1 MNAENDKITEK
12 VSLPITYSHPRSI
25 KDLSFS
31 EQVNLKLRLE
41 RLGVAELFEATKE
54 LPSMIEENKKKQP
67 SFVGKAYISEVGNRL
82 YKVIYITEHLRE
94 KEVRVD
100 SILLQ
105 IGDNGMVLRSKELG
119 KLISGFSFVL
129 GSGRVKI
136 SNYSFSEIPYQT
148 FENLWIACG
157 KLIDIKVELGL

>member
-12 VSLPITYSHPRSI
+12 VSLTITYSHPRSI

-67 SFVGKAYISEVGNRL
+67 SFVGKAYLGQVAGNRL
-82 YKVIYITEHLRE
+82 YKVVYITESLRE
-94 KEVRVD
+94 KEVRVN

-105 IGDNGMVLRSKELG
+105 IGDIGLILRDKELG
-119 KLISGFSFVL
+119 KLIGGFSFTA
-129 GSGRVKI
+129 GRVKI
-136 SNYSFSEIPYQT
+136 GNYFYSEIPYQT